1 MAMQILKDTFM
12 PYGGSWKMNGRY
24 DHFGADGMERVREK
38 QNVSAA
44 ETAKK
49 AEMAAEEKEPGKLSE
64 PQDEYISSEKSGKE
78 PAGLY
83 RVGRDETGSRKIV
96 FDDPK
101 AIHAKDDRFWE
112 SANGKEKT
120 TGKNAQER
128 PEICVGNTNAV
139 DREIRKLKEKKQE
152 LEQQIQ
158 SASGRLFAPSGSK
171 EERQIRELEKKLEQI
186 EQELSRKDNDA
197 YRKQHTVFSQIQ

>member
-1 MAMQILKDTFM
+1 M

-24 DHFGADGMERVREK
+24 DHFGADGMEQVREK

-78 PAGLY
+78 SAGLY

-101 AIHAKDDRFWE
+101 AVHAKDDPGGKAAGDCLKLQAASCK
-112 SANGKEKT
+112 SAF
-120 TGKNAQER
+120 R
-128 PEICVGNTNAV
+128 P
-139 DREIRKLKEKKQE
+139 
-152 LEQQIQ
+152 
-158 SASGRLFAPSGSK
+158 SFLF
-171 EERQIRELEKKLEQI
+171 
-186 EQELSRKDNDA
+186 
-197 YRKQHTVFSQIQ
+197 